1 MSEIY
6 HHGVKGMKWGV
17 RRYQNKDGSLTSTGK
32 KRRKNN
38 LMTEIKESVNRSSA
52 NYHESKAKQVA
63 QYKDF
68 ASYNLSRNTGKS
80 LVSRLL
86 TKTNAATYKMYEAS
100 ERRHIESGKKAISR
114 LHSELSMVR
123 VDSFGN
129 VEIVRKPR
137 E

>member
-1 MSEIY
+1 MNEIY
-6 HHGVKGMKWGV
+6 HHGIKGMKWGV

-32 KRRKNN
+32 NRRKNN
-38 LMTEIKESVNRSSA
+38 FASEIKESANRSSA
-52 NYHESKAKQVA
+52 NYHESKAKQAA
-63 QYKDF
+63 QYKDL
-68 ASYNLSRNTGKS
+68 AAYNLSRNTGKS
-80 LVSRLL
+80 LVNRLL

-114 LHSELSMVR
+114 LDSELSIVR
-123 VDSFGN
+123 IDSFGN